1 MAAPTAS
8 DMIRATASERDQLV
22 RIERPVADDDFDGAG
37 SGSWQ
42 PVGLE
47 WVGIVD
53 ALPSR
58 SERLAEGINVT
69 ARPAR
74 IRMRY
79 RDGVTTAMRLVL
91 LRWDGT
97 VWIAA
102 DRIMQIV
109 SGPAVLGRREGL
121 EFMVQDYTSAGNAA

>member
-1 MAAPTAS
+1 
-8 DMIRATASERDQLV
+8 MIRATASERDHMV
-22 RIERPVADDDFDGAG
+22 CVERPVADDGFDGAG
-37 SGSWQ
+37 SGSWA

-58 SERLAEGINVT
+58 SERLAEGINVS

-74 IRMRY
+74 IRMRF

-91 LRWDGT
+91 MRWDGSQ
-97 VWIAA
+97 WIPA
-102 DRIMQIV
+102 DRVMQII

-121 EFMVQDYTSAGNAA
+121 EFMAEDYSAGGDGS

>member
-1 MAAPTAS
+1 MT
-8 DMIRATASERDQLV
+8 RATASERDQLV
-22 RIERPVADDDFDGAG
+22 RVEHPVADEAFDGAG
-37 SGSWQ
+37 SGDWA
-42 PVGLE
+42 PVALE

-74 IRMRY
+74 VRMRF
-79 RDGVTTAMRLVL
+79 RDGVTTAMRFVL
-91 LRWDGT
+91 LRWNGSEW
-97 VWIAA
+97 VSA

-109 SGPAVLGRREGL
+109 SGPAVLGRREGI
-121 EFMVQDYTSAGNAA
+121 EFMVEDYSAGGDGS

>member
-1 MAAPTAS
+1 MAPAAAGY
-8 DMIRATASERDQLV
+8 MIRATASERDQLV
-22 RIERPVADDDFDGAG
+22 RIEHPVADEGFDGAG
-37 SGSWQ
+37 SGSWA

-102 DRIMQIV
+102 DRIMQII

-121 EFMVQDYTSAGNAA
+121 EFMVEDYSAGGDGS

>member
-1 MAAPTAS
+1 
-8 DMIRATASERDQLV
+8 MIRATASERDQMVL
-22 RIERPVADDDFDGAG
+22 IERPVADEAFDGAG

-42 PVGLE
+42 PVGPE

-58 SERLAEGINVT
+58 SERLGEGINVT

-79 RDGVTTAMRLVL
+79 RGGVTTAMRLVL
-91 LRWDGT
+91 LRWDG
-97 VWIAA
+97 AA
-102 DRIMQIV
+102 WVATDRIMQIV

-121 EFMVQDYTSAGNAA
+121 EFMVEDYTPAGNGA

>member
-1 MAAPTAS
+1 
-8 DMIRATASERDQLV
+8 MIKATASERDQMV
-22 RIERPVADDDFDGAG
+22 RIEHPIADDSFDGAG

-58 SERLAEGINVT
+58 SEQLAEGISIT
-69 ARPAR
+69 SRPAR
-74 IRMRY
+74 VRMRF

-97 VWIAA
+97 AWVPAA
-102 DRIMQIV
+102 RIMQIV

-121 EFMVQDYTSAGNAA
+121 EFMVEDYSAGGDGS

>member
-1 MAAPTAS
+1 
-8 DMIRATASERDQLV
+8 MIRATASERDQLV
-22 RIERPVADDDFDGAG
+22 RVERPVADEGFDGAG
-37 SGSWQ
+37 SGSWA

-58 SERLAEGINVT
+58 SERLAEGINFA

-97 VWIAA
+97 VWVAA

-121 EFMVQDYTSAGNAA
+121 EFMVEDYSAGGDGS